1 MQASLSEDK
10 DYFILLK
17 VGHIQY
23 ENNPREIFGTA
34 QSSWLVP
41 FEPHTITYQQQY
53 HRFLDTDSSH
63 YHICS
68 FGYSTNRT
76 PAVSVSSIQR
86 KRPEPKRYAWHCSGG
101 PFQCGKH
108 RGGTS
113 GAKHSQ
119 QGAKKCR
126 ESPCHQ
132 QSTTT
137 ECICKITISLP
148 FQKVPLFIQFL
159 TVWHKDS
166 RVLQIDTKLVLSK

>member
-41 FEPHTITYQQQY
+41 SEPRAITYQQQY

-63 YHICS
+63 YHIGS

-86 KRPEPKRYAWHCSGG
+86 KRPEPECYAWHRPGG
-101 PFQCGKH
+101 SFQCGED

-113 GAKHSQ
+113 GARHSQ
-119 QGAKKCR
+119 QGAKECR
-126 ESPCHQ
+126 ESPCHRE
-132 QSTTT
+132 STTT
-137 ECICKITISLP
+137 ERIRKITISLP

-159 TVWHKDS
+159 TVRTHAFY
-166 RVLQIDTKLVLSK
+166 R